1 MAIVTGPCFSTW
13 ASGQLGKSI
22 VFVDDIG
29 NQQFV
34 VKKLQMARGRPS
46 AKQKLVRQ
54 IFADRARA
62 AALFTRNYYDFME
75 EFLSE

>member
-13 ASGQLGKSI
+13 ASGQLGKSL

-34 VKKLQMARGRPS
+34 VKKLQMARGRPT

-54 IFADRARA
+54 IFTDRAYA
-62 AALFTRNYYDFME
+62 HKLFEKNYLLFLE
-75 EFLSE
+75 EQKEK